1 MTLVGSTLV
10 VSKIGFLLSKLTD
23 FIIVLTNNQTYQPVV
38 YWFKVRKSRFI
49 IVLSDDKKIIELT
62 NSQSCY

>member
-1 MTLVGSTLV
+1 LD
-10 VSKIGFLLSKLTD
+10 VSKNSFFKLTD

-49 IVLSDDKKIIELT
+49 IVLSDDK
-62 NSQSCY
+62 